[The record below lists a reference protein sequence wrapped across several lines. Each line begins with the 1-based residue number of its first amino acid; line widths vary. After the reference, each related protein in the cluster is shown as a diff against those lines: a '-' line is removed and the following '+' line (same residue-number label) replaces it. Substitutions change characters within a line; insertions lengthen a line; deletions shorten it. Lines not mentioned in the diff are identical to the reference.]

1 MKMAK
6 EKKAHKMHSIKMDVV
21 IAAKLEEF
29 CKETGF
35 SKTQVIERGIDHY
48 IDVYRAVLTMPKDHE
63 KYNVIANMYGVPA
76 ALKEQEAQRKGKTN
90 ED

>member
-48 IDVYRAVLTMPKDHE
+48 IDVYRAALALPKDYD
-63 KYNVIANMYGVPA
+63 KLNIIAETYGIPTT
-76 ALKEQEAQRKGKTN
+76 LREQEAQKKGGRA
-90 ED
+90 

>member
-1 MKMAK
+1 MAK

-48 IDVYRAVLTMPKDHE
+48 IDVYRAVLALPKDYD
-63 KYNVIANMYGVPA
+63 KLNIIAATYGIPTT
-76 ALKEQEAQRKGKTN
+76 LREQEAQKKGAEH

>member
-1 MKMAK
+1 MAK

-48 IDVYRAVLTMPKDHE
+48 IDVYRAALTMPKDHE
-63 KYNVIANMYGVPA
+63 KYNVIANMYGIPA
-76 ALKEQEAQRKGKTN
+76 TIKEQEAQKRGEKH